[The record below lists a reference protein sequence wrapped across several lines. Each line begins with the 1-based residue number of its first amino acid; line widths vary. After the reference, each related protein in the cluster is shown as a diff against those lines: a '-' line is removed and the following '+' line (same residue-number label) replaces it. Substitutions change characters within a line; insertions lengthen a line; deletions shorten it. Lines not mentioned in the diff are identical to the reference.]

1 MGPGM
6 FNSFTLSSGHL
17 VLKGALIASVVSLAG
32 CENLPE
38 QLRPKASTTPPSETA
53 SLVLE
58 ERDRVSPD
66 VFNLR
71 DMALWDGRP
80 SFGGVWVA
88 VASNVLPER
97 VRITN
102 TVNGKT
108 SVGALFKR
116 EEENPGPPI
125 RLSSDAAAA
134 LGVIPGEPTLLEVTA
149 IRREPVAVAAPVTP
163 VAQTPADVA
172 QTTLAPVP
180 APDRPAIAAPVP
192 VPVDPPKPA
201 AEVASGIAAT
211 IEAAPASPDLASPAP
226 ASTAPQTATTPPAA
240 PQPSAADAP
249 DRPYIQVGTFRTRKN
264 ADTLVLQLAE
274 AGIGARVAS
283 SETQSGRTLFRVL
296 AGPAADD
303 QSLSDLSNT
312 ISKLGHKDA
321 FPVVN

>member
-1 MGPGM
+1 MIK
-6 FNSFTLSSGHL
+6 SFTLSSGPL
-17 VLKGALIASVVSLAG
+17 VLKGALVASIVGLAG

-38 QLRPKASTTPPSETA
+38 QLRPKPSADAAPQENA

-97 VRITN
+97 VQITN
-102 TVNGKT
+102 TATGKT

-116 EEENPGPPI
+116 EEQNPGPPI
-125 RLSSDAAAA
+125 RLSSDAAAV

-149 IRREPVAVAAPVTP
+149 LRREPVAVATPSTP
-163 VAQTPADVA
+163 VAPTPADVA
-172 QTTLAPVP
+172 ETTLAPVP
-180 APDRPAIAAPVP
+180 APERPESAAATTVA
-192 VPVDPPKPA
+192 PKPA
-201 AEVASGIAAT
+201 AEIATSIAAT
-211 IEAAPASPDLASPAP
+211 IEAAPETSAP
-226 ASTAPQTATTPPAA
+226 NTAKTPPAL
-240 PQPSAADAP
+240 PTPSAADAP

-274 AGIGARVAS
+274 AGIGARVTS

-296 AGPAADD
+296 AGPAANDET
-303 QSLSDLSNT
+303 LADLSNK

-321 FPVVN
+321 FPVAN